1 MARDVLEERTAAVTG
16 GTRGIGAAIVRGLS
30 AAGASVVVGARRD
43 FAQAAERERRVRFV
57 AMDVRDRRGHEALV
71 SAAMDWTGR
80 LDIYVNAA
88 GISQWRALP
97 EVDAAFWDLVLDTNL
112 KGTFLGCQAAAERL
126 GNGGVILNIS
136 SLAGKRGSTHN
147 SVYCASKFGVNGLT
161 QALAKELG
169 PRGIRVNAVCPVYV
183 ETEAIV
189 ESLAATHPEARV
201 EGAAAYLR
209 RFTAQQTALG
219 RLPDA
224 DEVAAVCVFLASPAA
239 SGITGQCVVV
249 DCGVFPQ

>member
-1 MARDVLEERTAAVTG
+1 MAAGALEGRTAAVTG
-16 GTRGIGAAIVRGLS
+16 GTRGIGAAIARAFS

-43 FAQAAERERRVRFV
+43 SAQAAEPSGPVRYV
-57 AMDVRDRRGHEALV
+57 SMDVRDRHGHEALLD
-71 SAAMDWTGR
+71 AAMAWTGR
-80 LDIYVNAA
+80 LDVYVNAA

-126 GNGGVILNIS
+126 RAGGVILNVS
-136 SLAGKRGSTHN
+136 SLASKRGSTHN

-189 ESLAATHPEARV
+189 DSLASTHPEARA
-201 EGAAAYLR
+201 EGVAPYLR
-209 RFTAQQTALG
+209 RFTAEQTALK
-219 RLPDA
+219 RLPSA
-224 DEVAAVCVFLASPAA
+224 DEVAAVCLFLASSAA
-239 SGITGQCVVV
+239 SAITGQCVIV

>member
-1 MARDVLEERTAAVTG
+1 MPAGALDGRTAAITG
-16 GTRGIGAAIVRGLS
+16 GTRGIGAAVARAFRS
-30 AAGASVVVGARRD
+30 AGASVVVGARRD
-43 FAQAAERERRVRFV
+43 SAPTAPAPGEARFV
-57 AMDVRDRRGHEALV
+57 AMDVRDRRGHEALLD
-71 SAAMDWTGR
+71 AAMEWTGR
-80 LDIYVNAA
+80 LDVYVNAA

-112 KGTFLGCQAAAERL
+112 RGTFLGCQAAAGRL
-126 GNGGVILNIS
+126 GPGGVILNVS

-183 ETEAIV
+183 ETEAIM

-201 EGAAAYLR
+201 EGAVAYLQ
-209 RFTAQQTALG
+209 RFAAQQTALG

-239 SGITGQCVVV
+239 AAITGQCIVV
-249 DCGVFPQ
+249 DSGVFPQ